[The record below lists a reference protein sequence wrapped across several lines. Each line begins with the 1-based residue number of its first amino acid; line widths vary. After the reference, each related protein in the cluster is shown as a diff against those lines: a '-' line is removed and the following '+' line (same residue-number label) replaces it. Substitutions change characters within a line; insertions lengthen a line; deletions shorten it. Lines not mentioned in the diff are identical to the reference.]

1 MVLNLINL
9 NDQKGLI
16 YATNEYF
23 NFLGNTNFIPIWTT
37 LIANLI
43 LFLNKK
49 KIVRDLVLFLE
60 RTDFDFF
67 LFCDREHDGER
78 FLSTVNPINIWLQ
91 REHLGLY
98 TGNQKRDDIFRQC
111 RCQLYAIPFSWFSIL
126 LPHYT
131 NETRFW
137 A

>member
-16 YATNEYF
+16 YAINEYF
-23 NFLGNTNFIPIWTT
+23 NFFGNTNFIPIWTT

-49 KIVRDLVLFLE
+49 KIVRDLVLFIE

-78 FLSTVNPINIWLQ
+78 V
-91 REHLGLY
+91 LGY
-98 TGNQKRDDIFRQC
+98 
-111 RCQLYAIPFSWFSIL
+111 S
-126 LPHYT
+126 
-131 NETRFW
+131 
-137 A
+137 

>member
-23 NFLGNTNFIPIWTT
+23 NFFGNTNFIPIWTT

-43 LFLNKK
+43 LSLSKK

-98 TGNQKRDDIFRQC
+98 RKSETWWHISAMSLSTVRNPVLLIFYSITA
-111 RCQLYAIPFSWFSIL
+111 LY
-126 LPHYT
+126 
-131 NETRFW
+131 
-137 A
+137 